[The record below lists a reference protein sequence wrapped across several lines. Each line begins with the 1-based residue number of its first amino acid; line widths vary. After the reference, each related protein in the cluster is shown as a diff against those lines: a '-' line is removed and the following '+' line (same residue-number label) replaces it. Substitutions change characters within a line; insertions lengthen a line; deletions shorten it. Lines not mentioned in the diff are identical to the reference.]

1 MQNAPLSII
10 ASKESI
16 NKSIET
22 NNIEEALLNERRCY
36 RKTLNTKDRI
46 EALNIGA
53 NDQGHV
59 TYFGGY
65 KIIE

>member
-46 EALNIGA
+46 EALNAFSEKRKPKWRG
-53 NDQGHV
+53 Q
-59 TYFGGY
+59 
-65 KIIE
+65 